1 VTDGLTYLFW
11 TLQYLFLIPKT
22 YWLNGVWV
30 SPLTCL
36 KILLN
41 LSLTPW
47 PAHFWPCPS
56 HHCGHDC
63 LGYNALE
70 VYLGHFSQPNPLL
83 LRHWVGAWVA
93 LVATIIADAHFG
105 SGLVLANFHISKGM
119 EVSRVW
125 VVARACICRTCIQ
138 LRMDCISSVNPLWR
152 QSRSWKMVSQLSRLD
167 GNKD

>member
-1 VTDGLTYLFW
+1 MTDGLTYLFW

-105 SGLVLANFHISKGM
+105 SGSVLVNVHGYGGVQSLGGFWGLHLWDLCLAQKDGLFQFGKASVG
-119 EVSRVW
+119 
-125 VVARACICRTCIQ
+125 VVQVMDNILPVIQ
-138 LRMDCISSVNPLWR
+138 TRW
-152 QSRSWKMVSQLSRLD
+152 
-167 GNKD
+167 